1 VNELHELHDFFAAS
15 VGSAA
20 ALIGL
25 LFVAIS
31 LAPEKVFGLEA
42 HPHRRANAERTFT
55 ALVNVFFVS
64 LVALLPHSQNVAIG
78 IVAVVSMAQTL
89 RVGIE
94 AFRRRPQLSTWRH
107 TGILSLVA
115 FAFEYG
121 AAHGMGASGS
131 FTDDVVYVVLG
142 LYLYALITSW
152 GLLRPGEAPPA
163 AGA

>member
-1 VNELHELHDFFAAS
+1 MNELQQLHEFFAAS
-15 VGSAA
+15 IGSAA

-31 LAPEKVFGLEA
+31 LAPEKGFGIEA
-42 HPHRRANAERTFT
+42 HPTRRANAERTFT

-64 LVALLPHSQNVAIG
+64 LVALLPHSQSVAIG
-78 IVAVVSMAQTL
+78 IVALIAMAQTL
-89 RVGIE
+89 RVGIA

-107 TGILSLVA
+107 TGVISLIA

-121 AAHGMGASGS
+121 AARGMVSSGA

-152 GLLRPGEAPPA
+152 GLLRPG
-163 AGA
+163 